1 MLKLPLFDSGI
12 QGLVLNKLGRKLWGF
27 VEQLWGNVEISKLS
41 VMKLKICEMRAT
53 AISHKNENGE
63 CGQQSFRNRKW
74 DDGNVRCRLR
84 RKLLEGTVR

>member
-1 MLKLPLFDSGI
+1 MFDSGI

-53 AISHKNENGE
+53 AILHKNENGE
-63 CGQQSFRNRKW
+63 CSK
-74 DDGNVRCRLR
+74 V
-84 RKLLEGTVR
+84 LETENEMMAMFVADSGENY